1 MSGHGQY
8 DVKAQA
14 DEMLQALDYAPT
26 FSPDLTSDFKS
37 QEEVAQD
44 FLRRAYAAGRDAGI
58 EAAMGVTLDRM
69 RLHGNNRDELVK
81 RGGSLLQAAAEH
93 ASAEACYA
101 CQERMFALKTGGE

>member
-1 MSGHGQY
+1 MASEY
-8 DVKAQA
+8 DA
-14 DEMLQALDYAPT
+14 DLVARGFVGPLALIAPMT
-26 FSPDLTSDFKS
+26 
-37 QEEVAQD
+37 QD
-44 FLRRAYAAGRDAGI
+44 VLIEARDGMAAELRRAYAAGRDAGL